1 LLTFSTFGLF
11 ALQKIQIKTLK
22 GDVFKIDGEPTDT
35 VMDLKTKIE
44 AAHGAEMAAD
54 RLRLILEGKVLKD
67 TQTVAEINVT
77 EQSFIVCM
85 VSKDTKVGFLVF
97 SIYLLCHTLSCS
109 PPRFLHTAQARTRSR
124 RSSRHNARCCW
135 HHVARRS
142 IGYDDDPSSASTAD
156 SPSNL

>member
-1 LLTFSTFGLF
+1 M
-11 ALQKIQIKTLK
+11 
-22 GDVFKIDGEPTDT
+22 FKIDGEPTDT

-97 SIYLLCHTLSCS
+97 SIYFALPYIVVLTSPLS
-109 PPRFLHTAQARTRSR
+109 PH
-124 RSSRHNARCCW
+124 
-135 HHVARRS
+135 
-142 IGYDDDPSSASTAD
+142 
-156 SPSNL
+156 SPSPHPQPPQLPPQRPLLLPRRPPQHRL